1 MSKPFEK
8 TTYNFLPDG
17 TITSKKVLV
26 TDNSCQY
33 ITQNYEEYKDN
44 NQYNSDEYEED

>member
-26 TDNSCQY
+26 TDNSNQFM
-33 ITQNYEEYKDN
+33 TENDEEYKDD
-44 NQYNSDEYEED
+44 NS